1 MEKKTIIW
9 HTPQKKPEEWRKII
23 FYAGTD
29 NVLCIGAYI
38 NKSFRDD
45 PNSEYFIDWLPEEV
59 HSWAY
64 LSELLKT
71 SKALDVAI
79 QHIQAYKSDHLNGRM
94 EGCCLYSDETPF
106 DDVLNEISE
115 IIGGK

>member
-38 NKSFRDD
+38 NKRFRDD

-79 QHIQAYKSDHLNGRM
+79 DALKLLRDVPDEDNDKWFNY
-94 EGCCLYSDETPF
+94 CCPTC
-106 DDVLNEISE
+106 VLQEISE
-115 IIGGK
+115 IMKGK